1 MPNWEN
7 FEIECTNYLNNKF
20 GKYATFIHQG
30 GSVSNVSDI
39 LVQTNT
45 GNRFYIDVKHS
56 PAQCGQFV
64 LFANDKERKFEYS
77 SKNNSRIN
85 KYAIKIMEHMNEH
98 FDEFKNA
105 GTKGKEIIMEN
116 GSQIFSNW
124 VIQSYKE
131 KGTKYF
137 ITNDYTIIPI
147 EHFLEFFEVSAKY
160 RRKKSGSGSVGKSLV
175 GFFERVLSNNDAHNY
190 KITNTR
196 IDANRLFVESSIDL
210 HNKRLIYQQYEYMFS
225 KRNSE
230 YELRKL
236 SNTNNANVIFSI
248 KQIEGKVGMED
259 LEFINILKK

>member
-1 MPNWEN
+1 MSNWEN

-64 LFANDKERKFEYS
+64 LFANDKERTFEYS

-98 FDEFKNA
+98 FDEFKNT

-116 GSQIFSNW
+116 GSQIFSDW
-124 VIQSYKE
+124 IIQNYKE
-131 KGTKYF
+131 KDTKYF
-137 ITNDYTIIPI
+137 ITNNYTILPI
-147 EHFLEFFEVSAKY
+147 ECFFEYFEVSAKY
-160 RRKKSGSGSVGKSLV
+160 RVKKSGSGSVGKSLV
-175 GFFERVLSNNDAHNY
+175 HILKEDLLNNETYNY
-190 KITNTR
+190 QITNIR
-196 IDANRLFVESSIDL
+196 IDGNKLFIETPIDL
-210 HNKRLIYQQYEYMFS
+210 HKKKLRYYEYEYMFS